1 MPAKTVKL
9 LLVEDED
16 DFRDACGKWMRQRGF
31 DVEEAGCGA
40 DAISKLEQMRF
51 DVAVLDINMPGM
63 SGLELL
69 QRIRDENF
77 DVEVLVLTGENN
89 VASAVAAMKLGACD
103 FISKPCSLSEL
114 EHHIGLAN
122 DRGRLRRE
130 NLQLK
135 AVISRSQRKPDLIGK
150 SVAIKDT
157 LRMIEKVAPTDSPV
171 LIQGESGTG
180 KEVVARMIQRS
191 SQLCGKSFVTINCA
205 ALPEQLV
212 ESELFGHQK
221 GAFTGATAEKAG
233 LFEIADGGTLFIDE
247 IGELPLALQPKLLR
261 VLEDGS
267 MRRVGS
273 HQERRVEV
281 RLIAATNRD
290 LSREVAAGNFREDL
304 YYRINVLSID
314 LPPLRDRQGDVDC
327 LIDHFLPSPWT
338 IDSSAREAMNRYAWP
353 GNVRQLMNVLRRAT
367 VLAEHDEITLD
378 DLPREL
384 DYHEPMT
391 RFDSTSDLLD
401 RSAVGSSKVRLDE
414 LTRVHVLEVLANEGG
429 NKAAAAR
436 RLGIHRRKL
445 YRMLERFGT
454 NPQDLGVHSQ
464 DQPEVCTSETLPV
477 A

>member
-1 MPAKTVKL
+1 MPAKMVKL

-69 QRIRDENF
+69 QRIRDEDF
-77 DVEVLVLTGENN
+77 DVEVLVLTGENS

-103 FISKPCSLSEL
+103 FLSKPCSLREL
-114 EHHIGLAN
+114 EHHIGLAS

-290 LSREVAAGNFREDL
+290 LSREVATGNFREDL

-391 RFDSTSDLLD
+391 RFDLTSDLLD

-454 NPQDLGVHSQ
+454 NPEDLGTHSQ
-464 DQPEVCTSETLPV
+464 DQSEVCSSETLPV